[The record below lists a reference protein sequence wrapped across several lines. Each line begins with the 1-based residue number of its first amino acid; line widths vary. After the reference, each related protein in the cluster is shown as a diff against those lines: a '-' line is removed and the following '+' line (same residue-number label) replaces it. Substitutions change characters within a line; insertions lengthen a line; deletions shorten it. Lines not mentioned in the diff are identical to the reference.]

1 MTSMESV
8 SKGVP
13 RITPELRVAIAAA
26 ALLAG
31 ATVCS
36 SHEPPA
42 TSLTGGQRTSQLV
55 LPRSTPP
62 VCGPAQDGQV
72 LYRWS
77 DSKFDVCRGDANVW
91 VETNLNGLHA
101 ATRVTA
107 VGASSQ
113 CQAGGSNIEFGL
125 DQNRNGILDDPE
137 VSSTVLVCNGNV
149 GPQGPQGLQ
158 GPQGTQ
164 GIQGTQGP
172 PGAQGM
178 PGAQGT
184 PGPEGPPG
192 PPGEPG
198 RKEMNG
204 APGLYPY
211 QPGLVD
217 DHP

>member
-8 SKGVP
+8 PRGVL
-13 RITPELRVAIAAA
+13 RITRELRVALAA

-36 SHEPPA
+36 GHDQPA
-42 TSLTGGQRTSQLV
+42 TPSTGGQRTTQLV
-55 LPRSTPP
+55 LPRSTSP

-72 LYRWS
+72 LYGWS
-77 DSKFDVCRGDANVW
+77 NSKFNVCRGDAKAW

-113 CQAGGSNIEFGL
+113 CQTGGSNIEFGL
-125 DQNRNGILDDPE
+125 DQNRNGTLDDPE
-137 VSSTVLVCNGNV
+137 ASSTVLVCNGSV

-158 GPQGTQ
+158 GPPGLQGL
-164 GIQGTQGP
+164 QGP
-172 PGAQGM
+172 QGAQGI

-192 PPGEPG
+192 PPGESG

-204 APGLYPY
+204 APGLYLY